1 MKNSL
6 SGKTVDEMTGS
17 REALQEA
24 AFPLAFISRL
34 RMATDG
40 AGVTALVGA
49 QGCPLQCRMCLNP
62 KAMRPAD
69 KAGVSWVT
77 PDELCGLV
85 RQDDL
90 YYLATGGGV
99 TFGGGEPLCHAD
111 FIAAFRAVCPAGWR
125 LYAETSLHVPAEQVR
140 IAACCIDHFFVDIKD
155 MNPAVYRAYTGQV
168 MMPVREN
175 LALLLSLVGADRVT
189 VRVPLIPGFNSEEDR
204 GCPALPCAAWGCGCW
219 TALHTARPPCPLT
232 RSKRH
237 LRKRPPRSHAGTV
250 FSGGFPYFAESHRQA
265 YPVGN
270 PVSPRCTYAP
280 ESGRTHR
287 RSRPGSRI
295 PRCRCPAPPSLA
307 AP

>member
-90 YYLATGGGV
+90 YYLATGGASRSATRTLSPPSGRSAPPD
-99 TFGGGEPLCHAD
+99 GGCMPKPVCMSRRSKSGLR
-111 FIAAFRAVCPAGWR
+111 RAVSTIFLWI
-125 LYAETSLHVPAEQVR
+125 S
-140 IAACCIDHFFVDIKD
+140 
-155 MNPAVYRAYTGQV
+155 
-168 MMPVREN
+168 
-175 LALLLSLVGADRVT
+175 
-189 VRVPLIPGFNSEEDR
+189 
-204 GCPALPCAAWGCGCW
+204 
-219 TALHTARPPCPLT
+219 
-232 RSKRH
+232 
-237 LRKRPPRSHAGTV
+237 
-250 FSGGFPYFAESHRQA
+250 
-265 YPVGN
+265 
-270 PVSPRCTYAP
+270 
-280 ESGRTHR
+280 RT
-287 RSRPGSRI
+287 
-295 PRCRCPAPPSLA
+295 
-307 AP
+307 

>member
-111 FIAAFRAVCPAGWR
+111 FIAAFRAV
-125 LYAETSLHVPAEQVR
+125 
-140 IAACCIDHFFVDIKD
+140 
-155 MNPAVYRAYTGQV
+155 YRAYTGQV

-204 GCPALPCAAWGCGCW
+204 RVSCLALRRMGVRLLDCF
-219 TALHTARPPCPLT
+219 TYRPPVLPT
-232 RSKRH
+232 D
-237 LRKRPPRSHAGTV
+237 P
-250 FSGGFPYFAESHRQA
+250 Q
-265 YPVGN
+265 
-270 PVSPRCTYAP
+270 
-280 ESGRTHR
+280 
-287 RSRPGSRI
+287 
-295 PRCRCPAPPSLA
+295 
-307 AP
+307 

>member
-99 TFGGGEPLCHAD
+99 TFA
-111 FIAAFRAVCPAGWR
+111 
-125 LYAETSLHVPAEQVR
+125 
-140 IAACCIDHFFVDIKD
+140 
-155 MNPAVYRAYTGQV
+155 
-168 MMPVREN
+168 
-175 LALLLSLVGADRVT
+175 LAL
-189 VRVPLIPGFNSEEDR
+189 
-204 GCPALPCAAWGCGCW
+204 
-219 TALHTARPPCPLT
+219 RP
-232 RSKRH
+232 
-237 LRKRPPRSHAGTV
+237 
-250 FSGGFPYFAESHRQA
+250 
-265 YPVGN
+265 
-270 PVSPRCTYAP
+270 
-280 ESGRTHR
+280 
-287 RSRPGSRI
+287 
-295 PRCRCPAPPSLA
+295 
-307 AP
+307 